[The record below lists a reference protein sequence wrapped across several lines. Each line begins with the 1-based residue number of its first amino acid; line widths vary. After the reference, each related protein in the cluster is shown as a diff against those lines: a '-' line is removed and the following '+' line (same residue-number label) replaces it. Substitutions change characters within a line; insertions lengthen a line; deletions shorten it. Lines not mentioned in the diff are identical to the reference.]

1 MMFYYFAFG
10 SRSMGIDQKPD
21 AQLTVTDHGR
31 DFAGMRYVYPVIS
44 RRAAGVSVGVNLN
57 PNNACNWRCVYC
69 QVPDLRRGDAP
80 PVDLGLLR
88 AELEDFLGELQQGEF
103 MRRHVPEGARRIVDV
118 ALAGNGE
125 PTSAR
130 EFPDV
135 IAVVA
140 GVLRARGLDR
150 QLVLRLI
157 TNGSRAARAPVQEGI
172 RRMGEGHGEVW
183 FKVDAGSPPVRRRV
197 NGVVMTT
204 EAVVRNLR
212 TVASLCPTWV
222 QTCAFAWGQGLPL
235 AGDLQAYLGV
245 LRAAGPERLQ
255 GVHLYSLARPSLQPE
270 APALRRLSAGEL
282 ESMAAPIR
290 ELGLDVHI
298 SP

>member
-1 MMFYYFAFG
+1 
-10 SRSMGIDQKPD
+10 MGIEQKPR
-21 AQLTVTDHGR
+21 AQLTVTDHTR
-31 DFAGMRYVYPVIS
+31 DFTGMRYVYPVIS
-44 RRAAGVSVGVNLN
+44 RRAGGVSVGVNLN

-80 PVDLGLLR
+80 PVDLALLR
-88 AELEDFLGELQQGEF
+88 AELEDFLRELQEGEF

-135 IAVVA
+135 IALVN
-140 GVLRARGLDR
+140 GVLRDRGLER

-157 TNGSRAARAPVQEGI
+157 TNGSRAARAAVQEGI
-172 RRMGEGHGEVW
+172 RRMGAGHGEVW
-183 FKVDAGSPPVRRRV
+183 FKVDAGSPAVRRRV
-197 NGVVMTT
+197 NSVVMKT
-204 EAVVRNLR
+204 ESVVRNLR
-212 TVASLCPTWV
+212 TVAGLCPTWV
-222 QTCAFAWGQGLPL
+222 QTCAFGWGQDLPL
-235 AGDLQAYLGV
+235 AEDLQAYLDL

-270 APALRRLSAGEL
+270 APALRRLSIEEL
-282 ESMAAPIR
+282 ETIAAPIR
-290 ELGLDVHI
+290 ALGLEVQVN
-298 SP
+298 P